1 MQVHESPVTV
11 DQLQG
16 WTYRPKSQIPKSL
29 TEQTQRRRGAKHCG
43 GSFMYPRSLSIATR
57 LDSPQYQSTKATRIN
72 YLPPPHLLA
81 CHPAAP
87 FTQGQHLVLS
97 LCTDPRFLRASVSTG
112 RIPSGSAEGSC
123 LPDRP
128 RGEAQDHRR
137 ACPHAHLL
145 DWGWGGGGRGA
156 LQSPFWV
163 SRSRK
168 PANASA
174 HSAPTREVKLR

>member
-1 MQVHESPVTV
+1 
-11 DQLQG
+11 
-16 WTYRPKSQIPKSL
+16 
-29 TEQTQRRRGAKHCG
+29 
-43 GSFMYPRSLSIATR
+43 MYPRSLSIATR

-145 DWGWGGGGRGA
+145 DSGVGVGVGVGLYRVHSGSVEA
-156 LQSPFWV
+156 GSLQMLLLIQLPPG
-163 SRSRK
+163 K
-168 PANASA
+168 
-174 HSAPTREVKLR
+174 

>member
-1 MQVHESPVTV
+1 
-11 DQLQG
+11 
-16 WTYRPKSQIPKSL
+16 
-29 TEQTQRRRGAKHCG
+29 
-43 GSFMYPRSLSIATR
+43 MYPRSLSIATR

-174 HSAPTREVKLR
+174 HSAPTREVKLRRKELREKQKANKSPESTTPRFQLHEQLKTQSLKLMRVDFSVTRN